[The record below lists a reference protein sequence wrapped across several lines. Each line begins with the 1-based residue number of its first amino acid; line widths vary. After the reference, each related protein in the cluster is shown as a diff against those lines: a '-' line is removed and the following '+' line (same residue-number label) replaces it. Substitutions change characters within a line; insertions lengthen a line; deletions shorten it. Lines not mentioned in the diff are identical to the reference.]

1 MATDLGKMYGPL
13 PLGAWMAVVGGG
25 LGFALYTRRQTG
37 NTTATTDS
45 TSAPVDTSG
54 VPGVGAGGSGQFVD
68 VTPPTGNGDVAQAPA
83 DNDQWGNLAIN
94 YLIAQ
99 GYDATVSD
107 SAIRKYLALESLS
120 AQEYSLVNAALR
132 HMGAPPVPLPP
143 PMFGPPT
150 LPKPSTT
157 PPHKPPAPPQHRPPA
172 PRPRVR
178 YYIVRPGDTL
188 SRIGK
193 RYNVSW
199 QSIYNAN
206 RHGTTRADHTKG
218 MISNPNLIRP
228 GWRLIIP

>member
-13 PLGAWMAVVGGG
+13 PLGAWIAVVGGG
-25 LGFALYTRRQTG
+25 LGFALYTRKQTG
-37 NTTATTDS
+37 STTDTTGANS
-45 TSAPVDTSG
+45 PVDTSG

-68 VTPPTGNGDVAQAPA
+68 VTPPTGNGDVAQAPT
-83 DNDQWGNLAIN
+83 DNDSWGTQAIN

-99 GYDATVSD
+99 GYDSTVSD
-107 SAIRKYLALESLS
+107 SAIRKYLALDALS
-120 AQEYSLVNAALR
+120 AQEYSLVNIALR

-157 PPHKPPAPPQHRPPA
+157 PAHKPPAPPPAKKPPA
-172 PRPRVR
+172 PRPRIR
-178 YYIVRPGDTL
+178 YYVVRPGDTL
-188 SRIGK
+188 SAIGH

-206 RHGTTRADHTKG
+206 RYGTTRADHTPG
-218 MISNPNLIRP
+218 MIHNPNLIHI